1 VAKRKKQQNSKN
13 FLKDIFANKFILV
26 GLLCAVIAIGVFY
39 GLWQFF
45 HNDKFFTIDEIVVS
59 EEGNY
64 SLWEGEARFRELYV
78 GRNIFDV
85 NPKDLEIM
93 IKQEA
98 PQLKTVVVRR
108 VMPNK
113 LEMDITPR
121 MPIAFIDSGHKDIII
136 DTEGVVLSQ
145 DGGTKDL
152 PQVKGVRFF
161 FSSPS
166 VGERINNA
174 MLSRALMLLESLRQ
188 KGLSAA
194 FPVRDVDVSD
204 RNNIQLDIIGIKVKM
219 GSGGFPDNIN
229 RLKEILEDP
238 EVDTSDIEYI
248 DLRFEKAIISP
259 K

>member
-1 VAKRKKQQNSKN
+1 MAKRKKQQNSKN
-13 FLKDIFANKFILV
+13 FLKNIFANKFTLMV
-26 GLLCAVIAIGVFY
+26 LLYAAIAVGVFY

-45 HNDKFFTIDEIVVS
+45 HNDKFFTIDEIVVN

-64 SLWEGEARFRELYV
+64 SLWDGGARLKELYV

-136 DTEGVVLSQ
+136 DAEGVVLSQ
-145 DGGTKDL
+145 TGPAKDL
-152 PQVKGVRFF
+152 PQVKGIRFF
-161 FSSPS
+161 FSRPS

-174 MLSRALMLLESLRQ
+174 ILSRALMLLESLRQ
-188 KGLSAA
+188 KGLSEA
-194 FPVRDVDVSD
+194 FPVKYVDVSD
-204 RNNIQLDIIGIKVKM
+204 RNNIQLNIIGITVKM

-238 EVDTSDIEYI
+238 KVDTSDIEYI

-259 K
+259 R